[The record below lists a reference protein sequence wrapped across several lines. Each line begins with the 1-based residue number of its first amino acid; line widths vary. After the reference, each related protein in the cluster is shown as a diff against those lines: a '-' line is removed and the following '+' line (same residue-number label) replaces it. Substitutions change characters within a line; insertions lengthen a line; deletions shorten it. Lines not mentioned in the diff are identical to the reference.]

1 MTRGYSTSEGI
12 CPKGKGDKCMI
23 ELPESRALAQQ
34 INEAVRGKK
43 IQNVTAN
50 KSPHKFAWF
59 TGDPQS
65 YHSLLAGKTIHS
77 AAAYGGMV
85 EIQAED
91 IRLIF
96 CDGTNIRYYYPG
108 EELPQKHQLHVEF
121 EDFSS
126 LVCSVQMYG
135 AMLALGEGQTE
146 GYNEC
151 ARSKP
156 NPLSDE
162 FDQRYFQSL
171 FTQEAGK
178 LSAKAFLATKQRIPG
193 LGNGVLQ
200 DILFNARINP
210 KSKMSALS
218 DDDLTSM
225 YSSVK
230 NTLFEMTINGGR
242 DTEKDLFGC
251 SGGYKSILCAKTYD
265 KPCPECGSAI
275 IREAYLG
282 GNIYF
287 CPECQKQKK

>member
-1 MTRGYSTSEGI
+1 M
-12 CPKGKGDKCMI
+12 M
-23 ELPESRALAQQ
+23 ELPESRTLANQ
-34 INEAVRGKK
+34 INETLKGKR

-65 YHSLLAGKTIHS
+65 YHGLLTGKSILS
-77 AAAYGGMV
+77 SEAQGGMV

-91 IRLIF
+91 MRLVF
-96 CDGTNIRYYYPG
+96 GDGANIRYYSAG
-108 EELPQKHQLHVEF
+108 EKLPEKHQLHVEF

-126 LVCSVQMYG
+126 FVCSIQMYG
-135 AMLALGEGQTE
+135 VLWALAEGQTE
-146 GYNEC
+146 GYNES

-156 NPLSDE
+156 NPLSGD
-162 FDQRYFQSL
+162 FDQKYFNSL
-171 FTQEAGK
+171 FKEQDGK

-200 DILFNARINP
+200 DILFNARIHP
-210 KSKMSALS
+210 RRKMNTLS
-218 DDDLTSM
+218 ENEWASL
-225 YSSVK
+225 YNSVK
-230 NTLFEMTINGGR
+230 NTLLEMAINGGR

-251 SGGYKSILCAKTYD
+251 SGGYMTILSNKTAG
-265 KPCPECGSAI
+265 KPCPSCGGAI

-287 CPECQKQKK
+287 CPSCQKQ

>member
-1 MTRGYSTSEGI
+1 
-12 CPKGKGDKCMI
+12 MI
-23 ELPESRALAQQ
+23 ELPESRTLAQQ
-34 INEAVRGKK
+34 INETLKGKK

-65 YHSLLAGKTIHS
+65 YHSLLTGKRILS
-77 AAAYGGMV
+77 AVAHGGMV

-96 CDGTNIRYYYPG
+96 CDGANIRYYFPG
-108 EELPQKHQLHVEF
+108 EELPQKHQLQVEF

-135 AMLALGEGQTE
+135 ALWALSEGRTE

-151 ARSKP
+151 ARRKP
-156 NPLSDE
+156 SPFSDD
-162 FDQRYFQSL
+162 FNQSYFQSL
-171 FTQEAGK
+171 FTKEDGK
-178 LSAKAFLATKQRIPG
+178 LSIKAFLATKQRIPG

-200 DILFNARINP
+200 DILFNARVHP
-210 KSKMSALS
+210 KCKMNTLS
-218 DDDLTSM
+218 DNELASI
-225 YSSVK
+225 YNAVK
-230 NTLFEMTINGGR
+230 NILFEMSINGGR
-242 DTEKDLFGC
+242 DTERDLFGC
-251 SGGYKSILCAKTYD
+251 SGGYRTILSAKTTG
-265 KPCPECGSAI
+265 KPCPVCGSTI

-287 CPECQKQKK
+287 CPECQKLKK

>member
-1 MTRGYSTSEGI
+1 
-12 CPKGKGDKCMI
+12 MI
-23 ELPESRALAQQ
+23 ELPESRNLAHQ
-34 INEAVRGKK
+34 INETLKGKK

-65 YHSLLAGKTIHS
+65 YHSLLAGRNILS
-77 AAAYGGMV
+77 ATAHGGMV
-85 EIQAED
+85 EIQADD

-96 CDGTNIRYYYPG
+96 CDGTNIRYFFLG
-108 EELPQKHQLHVEF
+108 EKLPEKHQLQVEF

-135 AMLALGEGQTE
+135 ALWVLGEGQTE

-151 ARSKP
+151 ARNKP
-156 NPLSDE
+156 NPLSDDFNE
-162 FDQRYFQSL
+162 RYFQSL
-171 FTQEAGK
+171 FTDQDGK

-200 DILFNARINP
+200 DILFNARIHP
-210 KSKMSALS
+210 KRKMNTLS
-218 DDDLTSM
+218 DNELTSI
-225 YSSVK
+225 YNAVK
-230 NTLFEMTINGGR
+230 NTLFEMTVNGGR
-242 DTEKDLFGC
+242 DTERELFGC
-251 SGGYKSILCAKTYD
+251 RGGSSTILSAKNVD
-265 KPCPECGSAI
+265 KPCSVCGSAI

-287 CPECQKQKK
+287 CPKCQKLKK

>member
-1 MTRGYSTSEGI
+1 
-12 CPKGKGDKCMI
+12 MI
-23 ELPESRALAQQ
+23 ELPESRTLANQ
-34 INEAVRGKK
+34 INDTLKGKK
-43 IQNVTAN
+43 IRNVTAN

-65 YHSLLAGKTIHS
+65 YHSLLAGKSILS
-77 AAAYGGMV
+77 ATAHGGMV

-96 CDGTNIRYYYPG
+96 CDGANVRYYFPG
-108 EELPQKHQLHVEF
+108 EELPKKHQLHVEF
-121 EDFSS
+121 EDSSS

-135 AMLALGEGQTE
+135 GMLALGNGETD

-156 NPLSDE
+156 NPLSDV
-162 FDQRYFQSL
+162 FDNSYFKSL
-171 FTQEAGK
+171 FAEADGK

-200 DILFNARINP
+200 DILFKARIHP
-210 KSKMSALS
+210 KRKMNTLS
-218 DDDLTSM
+218 DNELASM
-225 YSSVK
+225 YNSVK

-242 DTEKDLFGC
+242 DTERDLFGC
-251 SGGYKSILCAKTYD
+251 SGGYRTVLSAKTID
-265 KPCPECGSAI
+265 EPCAVCGNAI

-287 CPECQKQKK
+287 CPECQKLIK

>member
-1 MTRGYSTSEGI
+1 
-12 CPKGKGDKCMI
+12 MI
-23 ELPESRALAQQ
+23 ELPESRTLAHQ
-34 INEAVRGKK
+34 INETLKGKK

-65 YHSLLAGKTIHS
+65 YHSLLTGKSILS
-77 AAAYGGMV
+77 AAAHGGMV

-96 CDGTNIRYYYPG
+96 CDGTNIRYYFPG
-108 EELPQKHQLHVEF
+108 EELPKKHQLHVEF

-135 AMLALGEGQTE
+135 ALWALGEGRTE

-151 ARSKP
+151 ARRKP
-156 NPLSDE
+156 NPFSDD
-162 FDQRYFQSL
+162 FNQSYFQSL
-171 FTQEAGK
+171 FIEEDGK
-178 LSAKAFLATKQRIPG
+178 LSVKAFLATKQRIPG

-200 DILFNARINP
+200 DILFNARVHP
-210 KSKMSALS
+210 KCKMNTLS
-218 DDDLTSM
+218 DNELTSI
-225 YSSVK
+225 YNAVK
-230 NTLFEMTINGGR
+230 NTLFEMTVNDGR
-242 DTEKDLFGC
+242 DTERDLFGC
-251 SGGYKSILCAKTYD
+251 SGGYRTILSAKTAD
-265 KPCPECGSAI
+265 KPCPVCGNTI

-287 CPECQKQKK
+287 CPECQKLKK

>member
-1 MTRGYSTSEGI
+1 
-12 CPKGKGDKCMI
+12 MI
-23 ELPESRALAQQ
+23 ELPESRILAQQ
-34 INEAVRGKK
+34 INETMKGKK

-65 YHSLLAGKTIHS
+65 YHSLLTGKRILS

-96 CDGTNIRYYYPG
+96 CDGANIRYYFPG
-108 EELPQKHQLHVEF
+108 EELLKKHQLQVEF

-135 AMLALGEGQTE
+135 ALWALGEGRTE

-151 ARSKP
+151 ARKKP
-156 NPLSDE
+156 SPFSDE
-162 FDQRYFQSL
+162 FNQSYFQSL
-171 FTQEAGK
+171 YTEEDGK

-200 DILFNARINP
+200 DILFTARVHP
-210 KSKMSALS
+210 KCKMNTLS
-218 DDDLTSM
+218 DNELTSI
-225 YSSVK
+225 YNAVK
-230 NTLFEMTINGGR
+230 NTLFEMSINGGR
-242 DTEKDLFGC
+242 DTERDLFGC
-251 SGGYKSILCAKTYD
+251 SGGYRTILSAKTVD
-265 KPCPECGSAI
+265 KTCPVCGSAI
-275 IREAYLG
+275 VREAYLG

-287 CPECQKQKK
+287 CPECQKLKK